1 MEFFLIRQNTL
12 AQLNE
17 QAAKIEGVEPE
28 KENAHNLTV
37 RAQSL
42 LDEAQKKLDEKIAA
56 DEKAARVEA
65 KLLEIKVV
73 PESVAALAQAPQQE
87 IPQDDQDVLKR
98 QEDAT
103 EVDIGKL
110 QEKLGQD
117 STLTA
122 IKTVANTI
130 CHNTQ
135 AANGSLGQPKTQLQQ
150 RTVIQFNTNPAKP
163 PFFIGL
169 TRQSG
174 NWIWADGSY
183 YDANVSG
190 DIIDKG
196 GDCAVVQQQSG
207 FNVNIMSQSCTTAA
221 YYTCQTRPCT
231 TDFYCV

>member
-110 QEKLGQD
+110 QEKLGQVFSLNPNF
-117 STLTA
+117 STKA
-122 IKTVANTI
+122 A
-130 CHNTQ
+130 TQ
-135 AANGSLGQPKTQLQQ
+135 TFA
-150 RTVIQFNTNPAKP
+150 
-163 PFFIGL
+163 
-169 TRQSG
+169 
-174 NWIWADGSY
+174 
-183 YDANVSG
+183 
-190 DIIDKG
+190 
-196 GDCAVVQQQSG
+196 
-207 FNVNIMSQSCTTAA
+207 
-221 YYTCQTRPCT
+221 
-231 TDFYCV
+231 